1 MAADEAH
8 QEHHL
13 FHDEMDAQHR
23 KDMEQLAKFGYNQE
37 LKRSLGFFS
46 TFAIAFSFISA
57 TNGFYALF
65 YYGLDIGGPA
75 GLIWQWP
82 IIVFGQFMVALVFA
96 EAASHYPL
104 AGGVYQWAKRFMG
117 GSYGWFVAWLFA
129 AALVVTVTAV
139 SFGVAPIVCAL
150 MGWDSSNT
158 TTLLWIAVCFAVGP
172 MVLNILSVKVTAFFN
187 NIGTVTEIIG
197 LVVISIALYA
207 AVIFGK
213 ADHQSLGV
221 LFDTTPGAG
230 PDALFGYGSIFLASM
245 LTGAWVLYGF
255 DTAGGLAEETINP
268 TREVPRAMLTA
279 IGITAVISAFWL
291 IAMVL
296 AIPDVAKTQAQG
308 TEAIAYIFDAHFP
321 TWVTDA
327 FLISVCVAIF
337 VCCLAI
343 QAATTRLLFAY
354 GRDKMVPAS
363 KFFGYVHPSTRT
375 PMASA
380 IFVAVAAVVVLLY
393 VNLGGS
399 DPFIAI
405 ARVTAWAT
413 AGTYIAYQMVVLG
426 GLIARGRGW
435 PKDKA
440 YFNLGKW
447 GWPVNIIAFVY
458 GVFMIVNLAWPRTP
472 DAAWYDN
479 YLVVVSLVVVLV
491 AGVIVYIIQRARG
504 VDLSATIHEI
514 ELPGAAAAPAAEPA
528 PAAFTVAP
536 EGTTG
541 PGVVTM
547 SPDAPAEP
555 PMIDGTPP
563 GGGPDVAP
571 PGPGGASS
579 V

>member
-1 MAADEAH
+1 MAPEPE
-8 QEHHL
+8 QHHHM
-13 FHDEMDAQHR
+13 FHDEMDAQHK
-23 KDMEQLAKFGYNQE
+23 KDTEQLAKFGYDQE

-117 GSYGWFVAWLFA
+117 GDYGWWVAWVFA
-129 AALVVTVTAV
+129 TALVVTVAAV
-139 SFGVAPIVCAL
+139 AFGVAPIVCSL
-150 MGWDSSNT
+150 MGWDATNT
-158 TTLLWIAVCFAVGP
+158 TTLLIIAICYAVGP
-172 MVLNILSVKVTAFFN
+172 MILNVLSVKVTAFFN

-197 LVVISIALYA
+197 LVVIAIALYA

-230 PDALFGYGSIFLASM
+230 DGALFGYGSIFLASM

-255 DTAGGLAEETINP
+255 DAAGGLAEETVNP
-268 TREVPRAMLTA
+268 TREVPRAMLFA

-291 IAMVL
+291 VSMVL
-296 AIPDVAKTQAQG
+296 AIPDVAETQAEG
-308 TEAIAYIFDAHFP
+308 TGAIAYIFDAHFP
-321 TWVTDA
+321 TWVTDV
-327 FLISVCVAIF
+327 FLVSVCIAIF

-343 QAATTRLLFAY
+343 QAATTRLLYAY
-354 GRDKMVPAS
+354 GRDKMIPAS
-363 KFFGYVHPSTRT
+363 KFFAYVHPSTRT
-375 PMASA
+375 PMTSA
-380 IFVAVAAVVVLLY
+380 IFVAVAAIVVLLY

-413 AGTYIAYQMVVLG
+413 AGTYIAYQMVVFG

-447 GWPVNIIAFVY
+447 GWPVNILALVY
-458 GVFMIVNLAWPRTP
+458 GVFMIVNLVWPRTP

-479 YLVVVSLVVVLV
+479 YLVIVSLVVV
-491 AGVIVYIIQRARG
+491 VIVGAIIYVIQKARG

-514 ELPGAAAAPAAEPA
+514 DE
-528 PAAFTVAP
+528 
-536 EGTTG
+536 
-541 PGVVTM
+541 
-547 SPDAPAEP
+547 SPAEAGAMEAMAAGEAGKTIARGRDP
-555 PMIDGTPP
+555 TSSRRREK
-563 GGGPDVAP
+563 GG
-571 PGPGGASS
+571 SHS
-579 V
+579 LTF

>member
-1 MAADEAH
+1 LPPEPGQ
-8 QEHHL
+8 QEHHGL
-13 FHDEMDAQHR
+13 FHDDAMDAQHKR
-23 KDMEQLAKFGYNQE
+23 DMEQLAKFGYKQD
-37 LKRSLGFFS
+37 LRRSLGFFS

-117 GSYGWFVAWLFA
+117 GSYGWFVAWVFA
-129 AALVVTVTAV
+129 AALLVTIAAV
-139 SFGVAPIVCAL
+139 AFGVAPIVCSL
-150 MGWDSSNT
+150 MGWDSSNS
-158 TTLLWIAVCFAVGP
+158 TTLLWIAIAFALAP

-197 LVVISIALYA
+197 LVVIAIALYA
-207 AVIFGK
+207 AVLFGSG
-213 ADHQSLGV
+213 DHQSLSV

-230 PDALFGYGSIFLASM
+230 DGALFGYGSVFLAAM
-245 LTGAWVLYGF
+245 LTGAWVMYGF

-268 TREVPRAMLTA
+268 TREVPRAMLFA
-279 IGITAVISAFWL
+279 IGITAVLSAFWL
-291 IAMVL
+291 VSMVL
-296 AIPDVAKTQAQG
+296 AIPDVAETQAQG
-308 TEAIAYIFDAHFP
+308 TGAIAFIFDAHFP
-321 TWVTDA
+321 TWVTDL
-327 FLISVCVAIF
+327 FLVSVCVAIF

-354 GRDKMVPAS
+354 GRDKMIPAS
-363 KFFGYVHPSTRT
+363 RFFAYVHPSTKT
-375 PMASA
+375 PLASA
-380 IFVAVAAVVVLLY
+380 VFVAAAAVVVLLY

-399 DPFIAI
+399 DPFLAI

-413 AGTYIAYQMVVLG
+413 AGTYIAYQMVVFG
-426 GLIARGRGW
+426 GLIARGKGW
-435 PKDKA
+435 PKDRA

-458 GVFMIVNLAWPRTP
+458 GVFMIINLAWPRTP

-479 YLVVVSLVVVLV
+479 YLVIVSLVVVLI

-504 VDLSATIHEI
+504 VDLSVTIREI
-514 ELPGAAAAPAAEPA
+514 DESPAEASAMDALAAGEAGKILPGA
-528 PAAFTVAP
+528 
-536 EGTTG
+536 
-541 PGVVTM
+541 
-547 SPDAPAEP
+547 EP
-555 PMIDGTPP
+555 PAGAVTPMTP
-563 GGGPDVAP
+563 DDRGKGGLTL
-571 PGPGGASS
+571 
-579 V
+579 

>member
-1 MAADEAH
+1 VAPEPEQH
-8 QEHHL
+8 HHL
-13 FHDEMDAQHR
+13 FHDEMDAQHKR
-23 KDMEQLAKFGYNQE
+23 DTEQLAKFGYNQE

-117 GSYGWFVAWLFA
+117 GDYGWWVAWVFA
-129 AALVVTVTAV
+129 TALVVTVAAV
-139 SFGVAPIVCAL
+139 AFGVAPIVCAL
-150 MGWDSSNT
+150 MGWDASNT
-158 TTLLWIAVCFAVGP
+158 TTLLIIACCYAVGP
-172 MVLNILSVKVTAFFN
+172 MILNILSVKVTAFFN

-197 LVVISIALYA
+197 LVVIAIALYA

-213 ADHQSLGV
+213 ADHQSLSV
-221 LFDTTPGAG
+221 FFDTTPGAG
-230 PDALFGYGSIFLASM
+230 SGALFGYGSIFLASM

-255 DTAGGLAEETINP
+255 DAAGGLAEETVNP
-268 TREVPRAMLTA
+268 TREVPRAMLFA

-291 IAMVL
+291 VAMVL

-308 TEAIAYIFDAHFP
+308 TGAIAYIFDAHFP
-321 TWVTDA
+321 TWVTDV
-327 FLISVCVAIF
+327 FLVSVCIAIF

-343 QAATTRLLFAY
+343 QAATTRLLYAY
-354 GRDKMVPAS
+354 GRDKMIPAS
-363 KFFGYVHPSTRT
+363 RFFAYVHPSTRT
-375 PMASA
+375 PMTSA
-380 IFVAVAAVVVLLY
+380 VFVAVAAIVVLLY

-413 AGTYIAYQMVVLG
+413 AGTYIAYQMVVFG

-435 PKDKA
+435 PKDRA

-447 GWPVNIIAFVY
+447 GWPVNILALIY
-458 GVFMIVNLAWPRTP
+458 GVFMIINLVWPRTP

-479 YLVVVSLVVVLV
+479 YLVIVSLVVV
-491 AGVIVYIIQRARG
+491 VIVGAIIYAIQKARG

-514 ELPGAAAAPAAEPA
+514 DESSAEAGAMQAMAAGEAGKVMPGE
-528 PAAFTVAP
+528 
-536 EGTTG
+536 
-541 PGVVTM
+541 
-547 SPDAPAEP
+547 
-555 PMIDGTPP
+555 
-563 GGGPDVAP
+563 
-571 PGPGGASS
+571 
-579 V
+579 

>member
-1 MAADEAH
+1 MAET
-8 QEHHL
+8 ETHHHGL
-13 FHDEMDAQHR
+13 FHDEMDAQHK
-23 KDMEQLAKFGYNQE
+23 KDMDQLAKFGYNQE
-37 LKRSLGFFS
+37 LRRSLGFFS

-117 GSYGWFVAWLFA
+117 GSYGWFVAWMFA
-129 AALVVTVTAV
+129 WALLATVAAVA
-139 SFGVAPIVCAL
+139 FGVAPIVCSL
-150 MGWDSSNT
+150 MGWDASNS
-158 TTLLWIAVCFAVGP
+158 TTLLWIAICFALGP

-197 LVVISIALYA
+197 LVVIAVALYV
-207 AVIFGK
+207 AVIIGHGP
-213 ADHQSLGV
+213 HQGLGV
-221 LFDTTPGAG
+221 LFDTTPGSG
-230 PDALFGYGSIFLASM
+230 PGALFGYGSVFLAAM
-245 LTGAWVLYGF
+245 LTGAWVMYGF
-255 DTAGGLAEETINP
+255 DTAGGLAEETVNP
-268 TREVPRAMLTA
+268 TREVPRAMITA
-279 IGITAVISAFWL
+279 IAITAVISAFWL
-291 IAMVL
+291 VSMVL

-308 TEAIAYIFDAHFP
+308 TEAIAYIFSAHFP
-321 TWVTDA
+321 SWVTNT

-363 KFFGYVHPSTRT
+363 RFFGYVHPSTKT
-375 PMASA
+375 PLLSA
-380 IFVAVAAVVVLLY
+380 LFVGIGAIVVLLY

-413 AGTYIAYQMVVLG
+413 AGTYVAYQMVVFG
-426 GLIARGRGW
+426 GLVKRSKGW
-435 PKDKA
+435 PKERA
-440 YFNLGKW
+440 YFNLGRW
-447 GWPVNIIAFVY
+447 GWFVNIAAFVY
-458 GVFMIVNLAWPRTP
+458 GVFMIINLAWPRTP

-479 YLVVVSLVVVLV
+479 YLVIFSISIVLLAGIVVYL
-491 AGVIVYIIQRARG
+491 IQRARG

-514 ELPGAAAAPAAEPA
+514 DVSPAQAEAALAMAAGEAGKVIDDSAVLGRESGA
-528 PAAFTVAP
+528 
-536 EGTTG
+536 
-541 PGVVTM
+541 
-547 SPDAPAEP
+547 
-555 PMIDGTPP
+555 
-563 GGGPDVAP
+563 
-571 PGPGGASS
+571 GGASIS
-579 V
+579 PMSSEPPETPSGGVTQ

>member
-1 MAADEAH
+1 MTPETEH
-8 QEHHL
+8 HEHHL
-13 FHDEMDAQHR
+13 FHDEMDAQHK
-23 KDMEQLAKFGYNQE
+23 KDMEQLAKFGYSQE
-37 LKRSLGFFS
+37 LRRSLGFFS

-117 GSYGWFVAWLFA
+117 GSYGWFVAWMFA
-129 AALVVTVTAV
+129 WALLATVAAVA
-139 SFGVAPIVCAL
+139 FGVAPIVCSL
-150 MGWDSSNT
+150 MGWDASNS
-158 TTLLWIAVCFAVGP
+158 TTLLWIAVCFALGP

-197 LVVISIALYA
+197 LVVIAIALYV
-207 AVIFGK
+207 AVIIGHGP
-213 ADHQSLGV
+213 HQGLGV

-230 PDALFGYGSIFLASM
+230 SGALFGYGSIFLAAM
-245 LTGAWVLYGF
+245 LTGAWVMYGF

-268 TREVPRAMLTA
+268 TREVPRAMITA

-291 IAMVL
+291 VSMVL

-308 TEAIAYIFDAHFP
+308 TEAIAYIFSAHFP
-321 TWVTDA
+321 SWVTNT

-363 KFFGYVHPSTRT
+363 HFFGYVHPSTKT
-375 PMASA
+375 PLLSA
-380 IFVAVAAVVVLLY
+380 LFVGIGAIVVLLY

-413 AGTYIAYQMVVLG
+413 AGTYVAYQMVVFG
-426 GLIARGRGW
+426 GLVKRSKGW
-435 PKDKA
+435 PTERA
-440 YFNLGKW
+440 YFNLGRW
-447 GWPVNIIAFVY
+447 GWPVNILAFIY
-458 GVFMIVNLAWPRTP
+458 GVFMIINLAWPRTP

-479 YLVVVSLVVVLV
+479 YLVAFSISIVLI
-491 AGVIVYIIQRARG
+491 AGIIVYVIQRARG

-514 ELPGAAAAPAAEPA
+514 DVSPAQAEAALAMAAGEAGRMLDDSAELGAQAAPAAD
-528 PAAFTVAP
+528 VAP
-536 EGTTG
+536 E
-541 PGVVTM
+541 P
-547 SPDAPAEP
+547 PEAPE
-555 PMIDGTPP
+555 TPP
-563 GGGPDVAP
+563 AGMAT
-571 PGPGGASS
+571 
-579 V
+579 

>member
-1 MAADEAH
+1 LATEP
-8 QEHHL
+8 EHHRHL
-13 FHDEMDAQHR
+13 FHDEADAQHR
-23 KDMEQLAKFGYNQE
+23 RDTEQLAKFGYDQE

-65 YYGLDIGGPA
+65 YYGLDLGGPA

-104 AGGVYQWAKRFMG
+104 AGGIYQWAKRFMG
-117 GSYGWFVAWLFA
+117 GDYGWWVAWVFA
-129 AALVVTVTAV
+129 TALVVTVAAV
-139 SFGVAPIVCAL
+139 AFGVAPIVCSL
-150 MGWDSSNT
+150 MGWDSSNS
-158 TTLLWIAVCFAVGP
+158 TTLLWIAVCFALGP

-197 LVVISIALYA
+197 LVVIAIALYVV
-207 AVIFGK
+207 VIIGHG
-213 ADHQSLGV
+213 AHQGLGV
-221 LFDTTPGAG
+221 LFDTTPGVG
-230 PDALFGYGSIFLASM
+230 KDALFGWGSAFLASM

-255 DTAGGLAEETINP
+255 DTAGGLAEETVNP
-268 TREVPRAMLTA
+268 TREVPRAMLFA

-308 TEAIAYIFDAHFP
+308 TGAIAYIFDAHFP
-321 TWVTDA
+321 SWVTNT
-327 FLISVCVAIF
+327 FLVSVCVAIF

-343 QAATTRLLFAY
+343 QAATTRLLYAY
-354 GRDKMVPAS
+354 GRDKMIPAS

-375 PMASA
+375 PLASA
-380 IFVAVAAVVVLLY
+380 IFVAVGAIVVLLY
-393 VNLGGS
+393 ANLGGS

-413 AGTYIAYQMVVLG
+413 AGTYIAYQMVVFG
-426 GLIARGRGW
+426 GLLARAKGW

-458 GVFMIVNLAWPRTP
+458 GVFMIINLSWPRTP

-479 YLVVVSLVVVLV
+479 YLVIVSLAVVIV
-491 AGVIVYIIQRARG
+491 AGVIVYAIQRARG

-514 ELPGAAAAPAAEPA
+514 DE
-528 PAAFTVAP
+528 
-536 EGTTG
+536 
-541 PGVVTM
+541 
-547 SPDAPAEP
+547 SPAEAEAALA
-555 PMIDGTPP
+555 MAAGEAGKILPP
-563 GGGPDVAP
+563 GG
-571 PGPGGASS
+571 S
-579 V
+579 VSGMSADSPVEKGDGTIT